1 MKTKRQLISIAI
13 ICLILLLVSSIF
25 VVSSN
30 EKPDPAKTLEIGD
43 LKALTGFGSG
53 AEILLWEGQQITEK
67 WFNEHGGISIKGQKY
82 LIKLVVEDIKGT
94 ADGAVAAANK
104 LVYDHKVKFIVG
116 DVMPFTL
123 AAAGTVTEPA
133 KVLRCSEYNVCMPS
147 EYGPN
152 TPYTFVGDL
161 GTLEYMNGLIN
172 YLADSHPE
180 VKTTVILHPDD
191 GADRYVVPLVE
202 QLAKK
207 RGITPIGDYIAWPLD
222 TVDFTPVIAKALARK
237 PDTLS
242 FVDGWP
248 GAMGA
253 MLKAAREAGFTGLI
267 ICNHPCQEVANVA
280 GAGASTGFIGIGV
293 VMDDPRN
300 SPIIKDFSAR
310 FNKQFGHSL
319 WYNLWGAD
327 CLYVLVKAIEAA
339 QSLDPTVVKDKWEKM
354 KTIDSLYGPSYIGGL
369 KTHGINHTIYH
380 AVGIQTLMNNQVK
393 HVKWI
398 DITVP

>member
-1 MKTKRQLISIAI
+1 MKGKRELISIVI
-13 ICLILLLVSSIF
+13 ICLILLLVSSLF
-25 VVSSN
+25 AVSSI
-30 EKPDPAKTLEIGD
+30 KAAPAKTLEIGV

-53 AEILLWEGQQITEK
+53 AEMLLWEGQQVTEK
-67 WFNEHGGISIKGQKY
+67 WLNEHGGITIKGQKY

-161 GTLEYMNGLIN
+161 GSLEYMNGLIN
-172 YLADSHPE
+172 YLADSHPD

-191 GADRYVVPLVE
+191 GADRYVVPQVE
-202 QLAKK
+202 KLAKA
-207 RGITPIGDYIAWPLD
+207 RGITPIGNYIAWPLD

-242 FVDGWP
+242 LVNGWP
-248 GAMGA
+248 AAMGG

-267 ICNHPCQEVANVA
+267 ICNHPCKEVADVA
-280 GAGASTGFIGIGV
+280 GPEVSTGFIGIGV
-293 VMDDPRN
+293 VMDDPSN
-300 SPIIKDFSAR
+300 ISIIKDFSAR
-310 FNKQFGHSL
+310 FNKEFGHSL

-327 CLYVLVKAIEAA
+327 CLFVLVKAIEAA
-339 QSLDPTVVKDKWEKM
+339 QSLDPTIVRDKWEKM

-369 KTHGINHTIYH
+369 KTYGINHTVYH
-380 AVGIQTLMNNQVK
+380 AVGIQTLMDNQVK
-393 HVKWI
+393 HAQWI